1 MLRHLIRGSPLT
13 VKHLMKIILGIDIA
27 KDKFD
32 CCLLLAGQKLHQE
45 FANSPRGFK
54 QLLRWLAKAGCER
67 AQLWACM
74 EATGIYGEALLRCLF
89 EAGLT
94 VSKVNPAQIKNYAR
108 SLLSRNKTDRQDA
121 FIIAEFARERS
132 ASGRLRAWTP
142 PSPLIAR
149 LRQLT
154 RLLAA
159 RKNQRAREKR
169 RAKMINAELR
179 GHTRAMLRAFD
190 KQIDQIQEEI
200 DALILASPELRRRR
214 SLLRSIPAVG
224 PVTAQ
229 TVLAELPEDIANARA
244 AAAYAGLT
252 PQREDSGLK
261 KGRGRLSKTGNAHL
275 RQALYMPAVSGRKTN
290 PRLKACAQRLA
301 QKGKATKQA
310 IGACMHLLL
319 RLCVGVMASGKPF
332 DPAWS
337 QPAAS

>member
-1 MLRHLIRGSPLT
+1 
-13 VKHLMKIILGIDIA
+13 MKMILGIDIA

-32 CCLLLAGQKLHQE
+32 CCLLLGGQKFHQE

-54 QLLRWLAKAGCER
+54 RLMRWLAKANATP

-74 EATGIYGEALLRCLF
+74 EATGIYGEALLGFLF

-94 VSKVNPAQIKNYAR
+94 VSKVNPAQIKHYAR
-108 SLLSRNKTDRQDA
+108 SLLARNKTDRQDA
-121 FIIAEFARERS
+121 FLIAEFARERS
-132 ASGRLRAWTP
+132 ASGQLRAWTP

-169 RAKMINAELR
+169 RAKMVDAELR
-179 GHTRAMLRAFD
+179 AHTRTMLRAFD

-200 DALILASPELRRRR
+200 DALIASSPELKRRH

-229 TVLAELPEDIANARA
+229 TVLAELPEGIANARA

-252 PQREDSGLK
+252 PRREDSGQK
-261 KGRGRLSKTGNAHL
+261 KGRARLSKTGNAHL
-275 RQALYMPAVSGRKTN
+275 RQALYMPAMSGRKTN
-290 PRLKACAQRLA
+290 PRLKACAQRLT
-301 QKGKATKQA
+301 QKGKAAKQT

-319 RLCVGVMASGKPF
+319 RLCVGVMASGKAF
-332 DPAWS
+332 DPDWRAR
-337 QPAAS
+337 AAS